1 MAVPLHEAG
10 QRYIV
15 QPIDLPAPERLAYL
29 ERSIE
34 SLGLPLGTYD
44 DAAHES
50 FMQAPSSMRERAER
64 NAAMMRLLVSLGQ
77 RVGWPERL
85 CLVERKF
92 GPDCPSKATL
102 KRHLKAIR
110 GVDPINYAPALLPGY
125 KGKVATAEISDM
137 AWQFFLTTIRDAAP
151 EFPLIQAWRDA
162 RDVGRKMGWAWPSYP
177 TAYRRWTGLSEAQ
190 RLEARHG
197 RADAARWL
205 TQPAQ
210 RDKTTI
216 GPLEWVSLDGRMLDF
231 WVDWGDGRPVRPI
244 MLALVDVASNMV
256 LDYGLAPSENA
267 ADTVRVIKR
276 ICQTFGIPDRI
287 YTDNGS
293 SFAGH
298 MVAGGNVHRFRNGGK
313 KPEGIQP
320 PGICKQM
327 GIKLH
332 FALPGNGQ
340 AKIAERTFATLS
352 RVIDDRPEFEGA
364 HAGHAPGASPGAKVR
379 PVPVQTAMDVL
390 KREVLRHNREPG
402 RRAQGAQ
409 GRSYEQVF
417 SAGLAIRVMRKPTA
431 RQLYLSGL
439 IYSPVAVDR
448 FGMMK
453 KHGWVYGSPL
463 TQDVLLRFHGK
474 GQRILLG
481 RDPDDFNAPAIA
493 FDEAGQLICEGIEP
507 VQAGA
512 YGSGDGIRTAARNG
526 KAARAAVAAGIEA
539 NNYLDDEQ
547 FKALLAQLE
556 APDGEKFDTPE
567 QVVAPRFAA
576 PLRPKRGSATPS
588 EEPAIPEEF
597 YRNMDTALAASRSRG
612 GKSA

>member
-1 MAVPLHEAG
+1 
-10 QRYIV
+10 
-15 QPIDLPAPERLAYL
+15 
-29 ERSIE
+29 
-34 SLGLPLGTYD
+34 
-44 DAAHES
+44 
-50 FMQAPSSMRERAER
+50 
-64 NAAMMRLLVSLGQ
+64 
-77 RVGWPERL
+77 
-85 CLVERKF
+85 
-92 GPDCPSKATL
+92 
-102 KRHLKAIR
+102 
-110 GVDPINYAPALLPGY
+110 
-125 KGKVATAEISDM
+125 VATAEISDK
-137 AWQFFLTTIRDAAP
+137 AWQFFLTTIRDAGP
-151 EFPLIQAWRDA
+151 DFPLIQAWRDA

-190 RLEARHG
+190 RLEARRG

-210 RDKTTI
+210 RDKTSI

-231 WVDWGDGRPVRPI
+231 WVDWGDGRAVRPI
-244 MLALVDVASNMV
+244 MLALVDVATNMV

-352 RVIDDRPEFEGA
+352 RVIDDRPEFKSA
-364 HAGHAPGASPGAKVR
+364 HAGHAPGASSDAKVR

-390 KREVLRHNREPG
+390 KREVQRHNRETG

-409 GRSYEQVF
+409 GRSYEQMF
-417 SAGLAIRVMRKPTA
+417 REGLAIRVMRKPTA

-448 FGMMK
+448 FGMVK
-453 KHGWVYGSPL
+453 KHGWVYGSPQ
-463 TQDVLLRFHGK
+463 TQEVLLRFHGK

-481 RDPDDFNAPAIA
+481 RDPDDFSAPAIA
-493 FDEAGQLICEGIEP
+493 SDDSGNLICEGIEP
-507 VQAGA
+507 VQVGA
-512 YGSGDGIRTAARNG
+512 YGSVEGIRTVARNG
-526 KAARAAVAAGIEA
+526 TRRCNRWHHQRCRVDAQNSAILTAEIHHGRPRSGIIGRVQCVRAAKAQLPQAKACVHPRPDAINIFVIEENMRIIRGSERLEVVSFPPKQRKDSQRALYRPIKKGGAVSRAALSRVLSVQAWTARAFIAFIAMITLGAPWTLR
-539 NNYLDDEQ
+539 NRKLDIFQ
-547 FKALLAQLE
+547 VRSSHLFSSSSPARRWVYSSQSVRMNSIWAKLAMPRR
-556 APDGEKFDTPE
+556 AP
-567 QVVAPRFAA
+567 
-576 PLRPKRGSATPS
+576 
-588 EEPAIPEEF
+588 
-597 YRNMDTALAASRSRG
+597 
-612 GKSA
+612 